1 MSIEQVKLLINR
13 VSESLEASDMGEVEE
28 HLLTLQHQLNT
39 TPHLVDMLLP
49 EDIGVLVTA
58 ERKRMKQDILLQ
70 SLPSTRKKSTAKKKP
85 SAKSKLDLS
94 KVKLDLS
101 DW

>member
-1 MSIEQVKLLINR
+1 MSVEVVKTLINKINDAL
-13 VSESLEASDMGEVEE
+13 LESDMGEVEE
-28 HLLTLQHQLNT
+28 HLLTLQQQLND

-58 ERKRMKQDILLQ
+58 ERKRMQQDILLQ
-70 SLPSTRKKSTAKKKP
+70 SLPATRKKKAPAKKKVTK
-85 SAKSKLDLS
+85 AKVNLDNLD
-94 KVKLDLS
+94 LDLS